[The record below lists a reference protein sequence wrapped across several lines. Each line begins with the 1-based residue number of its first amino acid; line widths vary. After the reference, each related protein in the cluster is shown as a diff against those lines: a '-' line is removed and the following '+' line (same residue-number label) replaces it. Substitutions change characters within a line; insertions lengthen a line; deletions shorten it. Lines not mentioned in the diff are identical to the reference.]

1 MTIRRRLVI
10 MSVAAFVVVLLAA
23 GASAMGLLRNRLIS
37 DMDASLLDRR
47 VALEQLVD
55 LVSTDILG
63 DLAAQRP
70 RIGGSDLAIVALASD
85 GTVRAAL
92 PSGPP
97 DDPDPLPV
105 LNPATVDRL
114 REDEVPFAVSGGAHG
129 FRVTAAV
136 ADGGDITLV
145 LAKPLDDVARTMR
158 QVLLVL
164 VTVGVGAAIALGGA
178 IWLLIRS
185 ELKPLDAM
193 ADTADHIT
201 AGDLSRRVAI
211 DRRADEIGRLGAAL
225 NSMLARIEEAVAA
238 RAESEKKTR
247 RFVADASHELR
258 TPLTSIRGYAELY
271 RAGASSPEH
280 VARSFGRIEQ
290 EAIRM
295 GGLVE
300 DLLLLARLDQER
312 PLQRHAVD
320 LTEVVREVVADAQ
333 VVEPDRPLTVT
344 VGTGRMV
351 IDGDADRLRQVVANL
366 LGNVRAHT
374 APGTPATVCVQRDGD
389 EVVVAV
395 SDQGPGMEPDV
406 AAHAFDRFFQARPD
420 RATPG
425 IGLGLSIVLSIVE
438 RHGGTVELESALGRG
453 TRVTLRLPAA

>member
-70 RIGGSDLAIVALASD
+70 RIGGNDLAIVALASD

-92 PSGPP
+92 PSGPLH
-97 DDPDPLPV
+97 DPDPLPV

-114 REDEVPFAVSGGAHG
+114 REDEVPFAVGGGAHG

-164 VTVGVGAAIALGGA
+164 ATVGVGAAIALGGG

-351 IDGDADRLRQVVANL
+351 IDGDADRLRQVVA
-366 LGNVRAHT
+366 
-374 APGTPATVCVQRDGD
+374 
-389 EVVVAV
+389 
-395 SDQGPGMEPDV
+395 
-406 AAHAFDRFFQARPD
+406 
-420 RATPG
+420 
-425 IGLGLSIVLSIVE
+425 
-438 RHGGTVELESALGRG
+438 
-453 TRVTLRLPAA
+453 